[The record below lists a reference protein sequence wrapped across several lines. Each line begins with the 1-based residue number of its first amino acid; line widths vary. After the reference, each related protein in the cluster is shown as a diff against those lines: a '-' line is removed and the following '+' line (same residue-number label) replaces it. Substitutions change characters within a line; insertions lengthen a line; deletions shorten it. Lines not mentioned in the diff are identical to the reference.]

1 MKGQFQKVG
10 LVPTWLPFT
19 VQIVTVQI
27 VTVQIVINGREW
39 LSRKLIKRHIDFERR
54 DNCFV
59 DIADFDQAPRL
70 MQQQL

>member
-10 LVPTWLPFT
+10 LVPTWLPF
-19 VQIVTVQI
+19 TVQI

-59 DIADFDQAPRL
+59 DIADFDQAQRL
-70 MQQQL
+70 LQQQL